1 MSVADPLPLVC
12 VHGWS
17 LNGRVFDALRA
28 ALPEGYPLQTLDL
41 PGHGGS
47 PWRGDQA
54 SLEAQ
59 TDWLLQRLP
68 PRCALLGWSLGG
80 QLAVQAA
87 LQAPERI
94 AALVLVAST
103 PRFVEAEDWPHGMAL
118 PAFDRFAAGLTQDWQ
133 ALVDDFLQLQV
144 RGGRAADS
152 TLQALRAALAAQGP
166 PRPAALA
173 AGLELLRHTDLRSA
187 VGQLDL
193 PALVIGGQHDRITPP
208 AAQAWLAQA
217 LPQGRYVPVDR
228 AGHAPFLSHP
238 QQFAAVVQPFLS
250 GLPL

>member
-1 MSVADPLPLVC
+1 MSVAETLPLVC

-28 ALPEGYPLQTLDL
+28 ALPAGYPLQTLDL

-47 PWRGDQA
+47 PWQGDQA

-59 TDWLLQRLP
+59 TDWLLHRLP

-80 QLAVQAA
+80 QLALQAA
-87 LQAPERI
+87 LQAPARI

-103 PRFVEAEDWPHGMAL
+103 PRFVSGDDWLHGMAG
-118 PAFDRFAAGLTQDWQ
+118 PVFDRFAAGLTQDWQ
-133 ALVDDFLQLQV
+133 ALVDEFLQLQV

-152 TLQALRAALAAQGP
+152 TLQALRVALAAQGP

-173 AGLELLRHTDLRSA
+173 AGLELLRHTDLRPA
-187 VGQLDL
+187 VAQINV
-193 PALVIGGQHDRITPP
+193 PALVVGGQHDRITPP

-217 LPQGRYVPVDR
+217 LPQGCSVQIER

-238 QQFAAVVQPFLS
+238 QQFAAALQQFLS
-250 GLPL
+250 GLPA

>member
-1 MSVADPLPLVC
+1 MSVAETLPLVC

-28 ALPEGYPLQTLDL
+28 ALPAGYPLQTLDL

-47 PWRGDQA
+47 PWQGDQT

-59 TDWLLQRLP
+59 TDWLLHRLP

-80 QLAVQAA
+80 QLALQAA
-87 LQAPERI
+87 LQAPARI

-103 PRFVEAEDWPHGMAL
+103 PRFVSGDDWLHGMAG
-118 PAFDRFAAGLTQDWQ
+118 PVFDRFAAGLTQDWQ
-133 ALVDDFLQLQV
+133 ALVDEFLQLQV

-173 AGLELLRHTDLRSA
+173 AGLELLRHTDLRPA
-187 VGQLDL
+187 VAQINV
-193 PALVIGGQHDRITPP
+193 PALVVGGQHDRITPP

-217 LPQGRYVPVDR
+217 LPQGCSVQIER

-238 QQFAAVVQPFLS
+238 QQFAAALQQFLS
-250 GLPL
+250 GLPA